1 MSTIASGTTTA
12 SLWEWSRTA
21 HGQRTFL
28 VHLDEQGN
36 RIELSYA
43 EMAARIHRC
52 AHAFVEL
59 GVGFGDT
66 VLLQLRNTPT
76 MLATLF
82 GLAEIGAIA
91 VPLGMGASAAEINR
105 AIRRT
110 SCAWIVVE
118 ADRLECHRT
127 ALVGQPDVRAV
138 LVAGAPSAQ
147 PSMPCPTLA
156 LDTLVEGQADSPVQA
171 PLNSETV
178 TEILYTSG
186 STAAPKGVLITQGN
200 LVFSG
205 QYGVWQTSLRPD
217 DRLLTTMPACHS
229 NFQLAALTPVLVAGA
244 TLVMVE
250 RYSAHSYWETV
261 RTERAT
267 VIQLI
272 SMMARTMLL
281 QPPNP
286 LDAQHSVR
294 EVQYF
299 IAISDEEKA
308 AFEQR
313 FGLHLMNCYGS
324 TESIGWALTD
334 PPVGERRWP
343 SVGRPGLGYQVGI
356 FDEDGHQLDPHQVGE
371 IRIKGIPGH
380 SLTIGYH
387 DDPRTTRQALS
398 PDGWLCT
405 GDQGYC
411 DEDGWFYFVD
421 RRIDMIKRA
430 GENISA
436 TEVETVLSA
445 HPLIAEAA
453 VVALPD
459 SLRDATVKAFV
470 RPVPGAILTARQ
482 VIDHCAEHLNSY
494 KVPELVELVD
504 HFPRTESM
512 KIAKAEL
519 SRLSL
524 SPCKKT
530 NQPFERN
537 I

>member
-1 MSTIASGTTTA
+1 MTTIASGMTTA
-12 SLWEWSRTA
+12 SLWEWSHKA

-28 VHLDEQGN
+28 VHLDEEGN
-36 RIELSYA
+36 RTEHSYA

-59 GVGFGDT
+59 GIGFGDT

-91 VPLGMGASAAEINR
+91 VSLGMGASPAEITR

-110 SCAWIVVE
+110 SAGWVVVE

-127 ALVGQPDVRAV
+127 ALLEQLDVRAV
-138 LVAGAPSAQ
+138 LVAGRHSAQ
-147 PSMPCPTLA
+147 PHLPCPCLV
-156 LDTLVEGQADSPVQA
+156 LDELLEGQEDSPVEA
-171 PLNSETV
+171 PIDSDTV
-178 TEILYTSG
+178 AEILYTSG

-250 RYSAHSYWETV
+250 RYSAHGYWETV
-261 RTERAT
+261 RTEKAT

-281 QPPNP
+281 QPSNP

-308 AFEQR
+308 VFEQR
-313 FGLHLMNCYGS
+313 FGVRLMNCYGS

-334 PPVGERRWP
+334 PPRGERRWP
-343 SVGRPGLGYQVGI
+343 SVGRPGLGYQAGI
-356 FDEDGHQLDPHQVGE
+356 FDDDGRQLAPHLVGE
-371 IRIKGIPGH
+371 IRIKGIPGR

-387 DDPRTTRQALS
+387 DDPQATRHALS
-398 PDGWLCT
+398 ADGWLCT

-421 RRIDMIKRA
+421 RHIDMIKRA

-436 TEVETVLSA
+436 TEVEKVLTA

-459 SLRDATVKAFV
+459 ALRDATVKAFV
-470 RPVPGAILTARQ
+470 RPVPGARLTAQQ
-482 VIDHCAEHLNSY
+482 VIAHCAANLNSY
-494 KVPELVELVD
+494 KVPETVELVEN
-504 HFPRTESM
+504 FPRTESM
-512 KIAKAEL
+512 KIAKTEL
-519 SRLSL
+519 VRLSL
-524 SPCKKT
+524 TTCKT
-530 NQPFERN
+530 PNQPFERN
-537 I
+537 P